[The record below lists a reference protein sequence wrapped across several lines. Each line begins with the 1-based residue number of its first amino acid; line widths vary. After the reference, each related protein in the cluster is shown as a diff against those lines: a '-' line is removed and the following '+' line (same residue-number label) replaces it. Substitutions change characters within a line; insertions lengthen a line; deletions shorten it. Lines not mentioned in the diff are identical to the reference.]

1 MTCIKL
7 MKKSRE
13 IQPINKESMLGVI
26 GLMIALIAVI
36 AILSPL
42 PEATRWITIGS
53 AYAFGQIGFWVF
65 YIALFVFGI
74 YLMFKR
80 KLMKIRFDIT
90 MIGIIVFLIA
100 FLTFFTIVFVEET
113 LDMKLDTFY
122 AVFQANIQSV
132 ILNPGSMPYS
142 VETGG
147 GFLGFLLTALF
158 NYATHIGA
166 IILSVAFLMT
176 GVGLILNRQ
185 VKKLYLKIKEARL
198 KARAK
203 KAYFQS
209 VKNAKPEK
217 FDDIE
222 FKEAPKPTPV
232 EPVKEVV
239 SVPVRQERPFYNTPR
254 AIPQPEPI
262 REVKQEAPKFEPRV
276 DSKPAVQPSA
286 AQALPPYRP
295 GNGDVAFQVKSFS
308 ASQGLRKAKFFLDG
322 DAPAHEP
329 TPAYEPAVKPSAVP
343 EVKPVF
349 EPVLEQSAN
358 PLKEEINEAKKPEP
372 ELKTTSMNKPIKEEN
387 VKPEIKIREYTLP
400 SLDLLDNHESE
411 EDLLKNE
418 ESTAAR
424 TELIN
429 TIFEDLNIGAKVVGH
444 TIGPSVTRY
453 DIQMDRNVSVS
464 SMARYINDI
473 SIRLGGVATRFE
485 ALVIGKATSGLEIPN
500 EYRTNVGLKEALEKM
515 PTGGRFNRDIPF
527 GKNISGELIYAN
539 LGDLPHM
546 LVAGSTGSGKSI
558 FVHTLLMSL
567 IMRNRPDE
575 LKLLVVDPKR
585 VELSNYA
592 DIPHLICPIITDSRK
607 AKVAFNKL
615 VDEME
620 RRYGVFQEARVSKIS
635 QYNDSAK
642 SKGLPLMPYIVVV
655 VDEYADLSDTCRDIH
670 EPVVRIA
677 QKARAAG
684 MHLIISTQRPTA
696 DVVNPRIKTNLPAH
710 VALMMSNFTDS
721 TTIIG
726 ESGAEKLLG
735 NGDMLVECA
744 IISRTSK
751 PRLQGCFVDL
761 VEINR
766 VAEFIKAQWPA
777 EYDPS
782 FLDLEEKVEEF
793 KAPSG
798 EDLVANKATRE
809 MAEEEM
815 YAQLVEDIMLR
826 EYTSISYITRTYGV
840 GFPKA
845 GRLFARLQRDGIV
858 ATENDA
864 SKGCKVL
871 IHDANFNAPS
881 INPGSTELVVE
892 EDK

>member
-1 MTCIKL
+1 V
-7 MKKSRE
+7 KKTRE
-13 IQPINKESMLGVI
+13 IQPVNKESMLGVI

-42 PEATRWITIGS
+42 PEGTQWLTIGS
-53 AYAFGQIGFWVF
+53 AYVFGQIGFWVF
-65 YIALFVFGI
+65 YVALFVFGI

-80 KLMKIRFDIT
+80 KLLKIRFDIT
-90 MIGIIVFLIA
+90 MIGIIVFLVA
-100 FLTFFTIVFVEET
+100 FFTLFTILFVEET
-113 LDMKLDTFY
+113 REMKFDNFY
-122 AVFQANIQSV
+122 AVFTSNMQNV
-132 ILNPGSMPYS
+132 VLNAGTMPYS
-142 VETGG
+142 VESGG
-147 GFLGFLLTALF
+147 GFIGFLLTALF
-158 NYATHIGA
+158 NYATHVGA
-166 IILSVAFLMT
+166 IIISVVFLL
-176 GVGLILNRQ
+176 VGLGLIFNRQ
-185 VKKLYLKIKEARL
+185 VKKLYLSIKDKRL
-198 KARAK
+198 QARAK

-209 VKNAKPEK
+209 VKSGKPDK

-222 FKEAPKPTPV
+222 FKEDDRPLLEKPQAKDIPIIIKQ
-232 EPVKEVV
+232 E
-239 SVPVRQERPFYNTPR
+239 ERPLFASSKANTN
-254 AIPQPEPI
+254 EPHLV
-262 REVKQEAPKFEPRV
+262 EEDKVPAPKFEPRADV
-276 DSKPAVQPSA
+276 KPSIHPSN
-286 AQALPPYRP
+286 AQSLPPYRP
-295 GNGDVAFQVKSFS
+295 GNGDVTFQVKSFS
-308 ASQGLRKAKFFLDG
+308 ANQGLRKARFFLDG
-322 DAPAHEP
+322 DAPDNEP
-329 TPAYEPAVKPSAVP
+329 TPVYETISKQTFVPETKPLFEPASEQSVIAHDEEYL
-343 EVKPVF
+343 EVK
-349 EPVLEQSAN
+349 N
-358 PLKEEINEAKKPEP
+358 PEP
-372 ELKTTSMNKPIKEEN
+372 EISAKVTDKPRIEEII
-387 VKPEIKIREYTLP
+387 KPEVKIREYDLP
-400 SLDLLDNHESE
+400 NLNLLDNHESE
-411 EDLLKNE
+411 EDLMKNE
-418 ESTAAR
+418 ESTESR

-485 ALVIGKATSGLEIPN
+485 ALVIGKSTSGLEIPN
-500 EYRTNVGLKEALEKM
+500 EYRTNVGLKEALMKM
-515 PTGGRFNRDIPF
+515 TSGGRFNRDIPF

-539 LGDLPHM
+539 LSDLPHL

-558 FVHTLLMSL
+558 FVHSLLMAL

-575 LKLLVVDPKR
+575 LKLMVVDPKR
-585 VELSNYA
+585 VELSNYE
-592 DIPHLICPIITDSRK
+592 DIPHLICPIITDSKK
-607 AKVAFNKL
+607 AKVAFYKL

-635 QYNDSAK
+635 QYNDFAK
-642 SKGLPLMPYIVVV
+642 SKGLPTMPYIVVV

-721 TTIIG
+721 TTILG

-744 IISRTSK
+744 SISRTSK

-761 VEINR
+761 AEINR
-766 VAEFIKAQWPA
+766 VCDFIRKQWPA
-777 EYDPS
+777 EYDPA
-782 FLDLEEKVEEF
+782 FLDLEEKVEEYR
-793 KAPSG
+793 APSG
-798 EDLVANKATRE
+798 GDVIANKASRE
-809 MAEEEM
+809 MAEEDL
-815 YAQLVEDIMLR
+815 YSQLVEDVMER
-826 EYTSISYITRTYGV
+826 EFTSISYITRTYGV

-871 IHDANFNAPS
+871 IHDPSFNAPS

-892 EDK
+892 EES

>member
-1 MTCIKL
+1 
-7 MKKSRE
+7 MKNARE

-26 GLMIALIAVI
+26 GLMIALVAVI

-53 AYAFGQIGFWVF
+53 AYAFGQIGFWIF
-65 YIALFVFGI
+65 YISLFVFGI

-90 MIGIIVFLIA
+90 MVGIIVFLFA

-113 LDMKLDTFY
+113 NEMKLDTFY
-122 AVFQANIQSV
+122 SVFQSNIQSV

-147 GFLGFLLTALF
+147 GFIGFLLTALF

-166 IILSVAFLMT
+166 IVISVVFLIV
-176 GVGLILNRQ
+176 GLGLILNRQ
-185 VKKLYLKIKEARL
+185 VKKVYLAIKDARL

-203 KAYFQS
+203 RAYFQA
-209 VKNAKPEK
+209 VKKEKPDK

-222 FKEAPKPTPV
+222 FKEPIKTEEEKPL
-232 EPVKEVV
+232 EKEV
-239 SVPVRQERPFYNTPR
+239 PVIKQERQLYNTPR
-254 AIPQPEPI
+254 LEPKSEPLPSTKHEPVL
-262 REVKQEAPKFEPRV
+262 EVKPTPKFEPRS
-276 DSKPAVQPSA
+276 DAKPVVQPST

-295 GNGDVAFQVKSFS
+295 GHGDVAFQVKSFS
-308 ASQGLRKAKFFLDG
+308 ANQGLRKAKFYLDG
-322 DAPAHEP
+322 EQPSQEPPA
-329 TPAYEPAVKPSAVP
+329 AYEAVINTNPIP
-343 EVKPVF
+343 ESKPVF
-349 EPVLEQSAN
+349 EPLIEHPIIAPN
-358 PLKEEINEAKKPEP
+358 EESLDVKKPELEP
-372 ELKTTSMNKPIKEEN
+372 K
-387 VKPEIKIREYTLP
+387 VKPSDKPKVEEISKPEVKIREYTMP

-411 EDLLKNE
+411 EDLMKNE
-418 ESTAAR
+418 ESTASR

-500 EYRTNVGLKEALEKM
+500 EYRTNVGLKEALIKM

-539 LGDLPHM
+539 LADLPHM

-558 FVHTLLMSL
+558 FVHSVLMSL

-575 LKLLVVDPKR
+575 LKLMVVDPKR
-585 VELSNYA
+585 VELTNYA

-607 AKVAFNKL
+607 AKVAFFKL

-620 RRYGVFQEARVSKIS
+620 RRYGVFQESRVSKIS
-635 QYNDSAK
+635 QYNDYAK
-642 SKGLPLMPYIVVV
+642 NNGLPLMPYIVVV

-721 TTIIG
+721 TTILG

-744 IISRTSK
+744 SISRTSK

-766 VAEFIKAQWPA
+766 VADFIKAQWPV
-777 EYDPS
+777 EYDPN

-798 EDLVANKATRE
+798 EDIVANKATRE
-809 MAEEEM
+809 MAEEEL

-892 EDK
+892 EED